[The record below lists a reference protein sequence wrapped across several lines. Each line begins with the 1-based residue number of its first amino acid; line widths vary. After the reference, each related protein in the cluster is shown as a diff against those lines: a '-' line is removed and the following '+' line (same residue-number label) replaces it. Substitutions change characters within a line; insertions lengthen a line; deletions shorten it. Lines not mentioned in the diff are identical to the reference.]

1 MDARDISASFVIDRI
16 VRGAMFHSSTG
27 DLLFSINQVTNPTLT
42 VSSDTVDAVDALG
55 TPIVTFNRAK
65 QAEFSA
71 ENSLFDLNLL
81 AAQSGTT
88 VDVASA
94 ANTYNVPIFDEVDV
108 ATAGQITLTRTPATV
123 DSASTLKFLYKLNG
137 DGTTGTKYT
146 VGDTASG
153 TTVSV
158 SGKVVTFAT
167 GQAAVGDRFFAFY
180 EYQASDTAGEG
191 AARVTA
197 DAVNFP
203 TAGRFIMEVLGV
215 DVCDPS
221 TLYYAYIEFPNAK
234 LLSDFDISFSTDST
248 HPFSLRANQDYCDPQ
263 KRLFRIVIPETATAG

>member
-1 MDARDISASFVIDRI
+1 MAFTISNFVIDRI
-16 VRGAMFHSSTG
+16 LRGAMFHSSTQEM
-27 DLLFSINQVTNPTLT
+27 LFSINQITNPTLT
-42 VSSDTVDAVDALG
+42 VSSDTTDAVDALG

-81 AAQSGTT
+81 AAQSGST
-88 VDVASA
+88 VDVAT
-94 ANTYNVPIFDEVDV
+94 NTNRYNVPIFDEIRVS
-108 ATAGQITLTRTPATV
+108 TADTLTLSHTPATV

-146 VGDTASG
+146 VGTTASG
-153 TTVSV
+153 TTVTLSTAT
-158 SGKVVTFAT
+158 VTFAT

-180 EYQASDTAGEG
+180 EYEASDASGNG
-191 AARVTA
+191 AVRVTA

-221 TLYYAYIEFPNAK
+221 TLYHAYIEFGNAK
-234 LLSDFDISFSTDST
+234 LLSDFDITFATDST
-248 HPFSLRANQDYCDPQ
+248 HPFSMRANQDYCDPE
-263 KRLFRIVIPETATAG
+263 KRLFRIVIPEIGVAA